1 MSPLEQLQALDQ
13 SLLAEFA
20 DPEQLQAE
28 TMGARL
34 AERARLLRSIIESK
48 DTETFDAGQVAELV
62 ERSRRLIQEAE
73 HGRTLLAE
81 KLAGLKKGRRSV
93 RAYQNVKRN

>member
-1 MSPLEQLQALDQ
+1 MSLLEQLQALDQ

-28 TMGARL
+28 TIGARL
-34 AERARLLRSIIESK
+34 AERARLLQLLMNT
-48 DTETFDAGQVAELV
+48 DMLDAGQVAELV
-62 ERSRRLIQEAE
+62 ERSRQLAQRAE
-73 HGRTLLAE
+73 HSRTLLAE